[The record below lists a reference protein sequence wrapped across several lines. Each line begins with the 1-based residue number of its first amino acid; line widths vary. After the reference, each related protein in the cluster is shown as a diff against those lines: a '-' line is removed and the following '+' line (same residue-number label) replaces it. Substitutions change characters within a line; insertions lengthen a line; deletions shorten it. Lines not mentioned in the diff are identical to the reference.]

1 LEQPERLKRLKTGA
15 KRLSDGTVAQRH
27 SVAGSKILCYLLF
40 MSNHLASIRQAIR
53 DIPDF
58 PKPGI
63 VFKDITPLLA
73 NGDLFGQTIDA
84 LAERYQGQKIDT
96 VLGIESRG
104 FIIGSAL
111 AYKLGAGFSV
121 VRKPGKL
128 PYETRSASYELE
140 YGTDS
145 LEIHVDGV
153 SKNARVVIA
162 DDLIATGGTARAT
175 AELVHNLGATVVE
188 CAFVIELAF
197 LNGRERLKPH
207 GVFSL
212 LQYDSE

>member
-1 LEQPERLKRLKTGA
+1 MSEDIK
-15 KRLSDGTVAQRH
+15 SIQR
-27 SVAGSKILCYLLF
+27 
-40 MSNHLASIRQAIR
+40 AIR
-53 DIPDF
+53 DVPNF

-73 NGDLFGQTIDA
+73 DGALFAKTIDL
-84 LAERYQGQKIDT
+84 LAGRYQNQKIQT

-104 FIIGSAL
+104 FIVGAAL

-128 PYETRSASYELE
+128 PYETHKASYELE

-145 LEIHVDGV
+145 LEIHIDALAPN
-153 SKNARVVIA
+153 SRVIIA
-162 DDLIATGGTARAT
+162 DDLIATGGTAAAT
-175 AELVHNLGATVVE
+175 AELVSKLGGTVVE
-188 CAFVIELAF
+188 CAFIIELSF
-197 LNGRERLKPH
+197 LKGRDKLRNFR
-207 GVFSL
+207 VFSL